1 MGTRVVDAKGLKC
14 PLPALKMLSES
25 RTMAKGDILEVV
37 ADCTTFEEDVRKW
50 CDQTKRVLL
59 SVRVEGPVKRCSV
72 RI

>member
-1 MGTRVVDAKGLKC
+1 METKTLDARGLKC
-14 PLPALKMLSES
+14 PMPALKMLQES

-37 ADCTTFEEDVRKW
+37 ADCTTFEADVRKW

-59 SVRVEGPVKRCSV
+59 WIKAEGTSKRCSV

>member
-1 MGTRVVDAKGLKC
+1 MEKRVVDAKGLKC
-14 PLPALKMLSES
+14 PLPSLRMLSES

-37 ADCTTFEEDVRKW
+37 ADCTTFEADVRKW

-59 SVRVEGPVKRCSV
+59 SVKAEGSALRCSV

>member
-25 RTMAKGDILEVV
+25 LTMAKGDILEVV